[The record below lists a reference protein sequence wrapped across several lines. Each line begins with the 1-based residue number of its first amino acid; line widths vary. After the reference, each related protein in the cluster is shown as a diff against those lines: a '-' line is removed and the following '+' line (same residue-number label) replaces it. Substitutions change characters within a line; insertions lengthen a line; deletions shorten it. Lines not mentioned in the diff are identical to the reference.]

1 MSFVYP
7 LGLLGLIGIPILI
20 AIYIIKNKYTE
31 QVVTSTY
38 LWTLSERFLKK
49 RLPINKLMGIISL
62 ILQIIAVL
70 FISLAVSQP
79 VLFIRNAAHDYCF
92 VLDGSGSMNIER
104 DGVTRFETAKGEIS
118 AVINNSMKGSAYTLV
133 FVGNTTDRIFEGITD
148 KERALTLLN
157 DVSASYTVAGYTDAI
172 GVAQNYFNE
181 NTSVLTYLVTDK
193 SFKDS
198 ENVNVIN
205 VSSKEENYA
214 VYGGSAEDGNDDG
227 YRISCNVV
235 DDKLEVSAYVMSY
248 ESDAKLTVELYVDG
262 AEEAADTRTVD
273 VVKLQPTEVVLTAE
287 QNNYQSVKVV
297 IVEEDSLSYDNQIT
311 VYNVQYENS
320 YTVLL
325 VSDEPSIFVEAALQS
340 AGNAIVSKVTAR
352 EYKRD
357 EDAYLSK
364 DYGLFIYESC
374 TPESLPRNS
383 AVWLLNPTASVAGS
397 GFALQDEVDLGTGG
411 TIKLKFNTSTSSVVK
426 KLTESMSRDERGN
439 SSITVANKYQQCRLY
454 NSFTTLLYAGGSPV
468 VFAGTNDYN
477 NREVVFAYDVHWS
490 DSALLTD
497 YVILFRNLLN
507 FTFPN
512 VIENTLTYCGNTLEI
527 SVPAN
532 CQSIRVDSPEGNVN
546 YLDPTSAV
554 CELALS
560 EVGTYV
566 ITLSTGD
573 NSREYS
579 VYSYLPSE
587 ESVPTEESELSFS
600 LEGEA
605 GNKRRNG
612 IYDDLLA
619 IFILL
624 AVVFAADWVVY
635 CYEQYQLR

>member
-31 QVVTSTY
+31 QVITSTY

-62 ILQIIAVL
+62 ILQIVAVL
-70 FISLAVSQP
+70 FISLGVAQP
-79 VLFIRNAAHDYCF
+79 VLFIKNAAHDYCF
-92 VLDGSGSMNIER
+92 IIDGSGSMNIEK
-104 DGVTRFETAKGEIS
+104 DGATRFDAAKEEIAS
-118 AVINNSMKGSAYTLV
+118 VIKSSMKGSSYSLV
-133 FVGNTTDRIFEGITD
+133 FAGDTADRIFEDITD

-157 DVSASYTVAGYTDAI
+157 GVSVSYTVAGYTDAI

-181 NTSVLTYLVTDK
+181 NNSVLTYLVTDK
-193 SFKDS
+193 SFKS
-198 ENVNVIN
+198 NNNVNVIN
-205 VSSKEENYA
+205 VSGQEENYA
-214 VYGGSAEDGNDDG
+214 VYGGFAENGNDDEYRVTCTVAEETLTVSG
-227 YRISCNVV
+227 YVT
-235 DDKLEVSAYVMSY
+235 SY
-248 ESDAKLTVELYVDG
+248 ESDAALTVELYVDG
-262 AEEAADTRTVD
+262 AEEAADVQKVEVTKLELAKFELTV
-273 VVKLQPTEVVLTAE
+273 PETSS
-287 QNNYQSVKVV
+287 YQSVRVAIAEK
-297 IVEEDSLSYDNQIT
+297 DALSLDNEIT

-320 YTVLL
+320 YTALL
-325 VSDEPSIFVEAALQS
+325 VSDEPTIFVRAALQS
-340 AGNAIVSKVTAR
+340 AGNAITTVVSAKN
-352 EYKRD
+352 YKRD
-357 EDAYLSK
+357 ESAYL
-364 DYGLFIYESC
+364 DRAYDLYIYESC
-374 TPESLPRNS
+374 TPESLPRES

-397 GFALQDEVDLGTGG
+397 GFALQDDVELGEG
-411 TIKLKFNTSTSSVVK
+411 TIELKFNTSTSSTVK
-426 KLTESMSRDERGN
+426 KLTEAMSRDEKGN
-439 SSITVANKYQQCRLY
+439 SGITVANKYQQCRLY
-454 NSFTTLLYAGGSPV
+454 NSFTTLLYAGGTPV
-468 VFAGTNDYN
+468 VFAGANDYH

-490 DSALLTD
+490 DSALLAD

-532 CQSIRVDSPEGNVN
+532 CTGIRIDSPEGNVN
-546 YLDPTSAV
+546 YLDSSSAV
-554 CELALS
+554 CELYLT
-560 EVGTYV
+560 EVGTYQ
-566 ITLSTGD
+566 ITLSVGD
-573 NSREYS
+573 GSRTYS

-587 ESVPTEESELSFS
+587 ESVPTEQSDISFS

-605 GNKRRNG
+605 GNERRNG

-624 AVVFAADWVVY
+624 ALVFAADWMVY